1 MIEGTKERV
10 FKNLKNYKAPED
22 VELTATQKRAFK
34 ILTAKPKK
42 VMAKKHKK
50 SKSQLDGERLILM
63 LKAKAILK
71 RKKEKEALS
80 RVDRNLHKVSL
91 KKYTGINF

>member
-1 MIEGTKERV
+1 MLETTQQRV

-22 VELTATQKRAFK
+22 VELTATQKRVFK
-34 ILTAKPKK
+34 ILNAKPKNP
-42 VMAKKHKK
+42 VVKKHKK

-80 RVDRNLHKVSL
+80 RVDRKGYKVSL
-91 KKYTGINF
+91 CRYTNISF

>member
-34 ILTAKPKK
+34 ILNAKPKK

-50 SKSQLDGERLILM
+50 TKSQLDGERLILM

-80 RVDRNLHKVSL
+80 RVDRKGYKVSL
-91 KKYTGINF
+91 CRYTNINF

>member
-1 MIEGTKERV
+1 MLETIKQRV
-10 FKNLKNYKAPED
+10 FRNLKNYIAPKK
-22 VELTATQKRAFK
+22 VELTG
-34 ILTAKPKK
+34 TAKVP
-42 VMAKKHKK
+42 VAKATKHKK

-80 RVDRNLHKVSL
+80 RVDRKGYKVSL
-91 KKYTGINF
+91 CRYTNISF